1 MDTMEDY
8 LEDMEE
14 ELDQHEFSER
24 AKNALRRMASWYVS
38 MDQLENKGKLLKRFE
53 VKRKGLYRG
62 VEVYFDV
69 YENAVD
75 GVVKQAKYKKPCSI
89 NIGLAYIKNAY
100 VVNKILYLVTQNNTI
115 NEVHD
120 IKQAEIAAYF
130 INKQKGMEHK

>member
-1 MDTMEDY
+1 MDNMEDY

-14 ELDQHEFSER
+14 ELDQHEFSEG

-69 YENAVD
+69 YENAVG
-75 GVVKQAKYKKPCSI
+75 GVVKQAKYKKPCSLS
-89 NIGLAYIKNAY
+89 IGLAYIKNAY

-115 NEVHD
+115 NEVYN
-120 IKQAEIAAYF
+120 IKQAEMAAYF
-130 INKQKGMEHK
+130 INKQKGIEQK